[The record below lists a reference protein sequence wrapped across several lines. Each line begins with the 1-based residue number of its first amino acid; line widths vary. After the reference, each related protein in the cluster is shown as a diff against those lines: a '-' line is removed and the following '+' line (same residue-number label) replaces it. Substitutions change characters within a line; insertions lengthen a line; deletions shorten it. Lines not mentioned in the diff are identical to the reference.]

1 MTHNFRNYQQLKR
14 QLCETLFSREQGD
27 NFLMMRFG
35 FLFFHSFPPSRALIV
50 KKSAGAKT
58 STNSIFRNALVLL
71 QALPKFFIAAT
82 SAFTIILFF
91 VIFANDMIG
100 SKFVQYKKKTTKM
113 KSNPKPTFFVN
124 TTISI

>member
-1 MTHNFRNYQQLKR
+1 
-14 QLCETLFSREQGD
+14 
-27 NFLMMRFG
+27 MMRFG

-91 VIFANDMIG
+91 VIFANNMIG
-100 SKFVQYKKKTTKM
+100 SKFVQYKKKNKKNEIQPQT
-113 KSNPKPTFFVN
+113 NFFCKYHH
-124 TTISI
+124 